1 MFRIFLFLSFILFAY
16 ALVLPVYADKPDLMG
31 IMALL
36 GGWMVGLNDIPTA
49 VSWLANVT
57 FFFAI
62 VMILK
67 RKKPRPLAA
76 FVFSILSVVIACA
89 FLGAGKMVTGVTTS
103 QVVGKLAIG
112 TSFYAWVGSF
122 VLMAVAAWMKMK
134 SLKPVAPAAPV
145 QEPVTDKIAKS

>member
-1 MFRIFLFLSFILFAY
+1 MFRIFLFLSLILFAY

-36 GGWMVGLNDIPTA
+36 GGWMVALNDIPTA

-76 FVFSILSVVIACA
+76 LVFSILSIVIACA
-89 FLGAGKMVTGVTTS
+89 FLGAGKMVTGATTS

-112 TSFYAWVGSF
+112 TAFYAWVGSF
-122 VLMAVAAWMKMK
+122 VLMAVAAWLKMK
-134 SLKPVAPAAPV
+134 SLKPSVATTPV
-145 QEPVTDKIAKS
+145 QESLTDTVSKS